1 MNWSKFILKA
11 LLIIICKVRGPF
23 ITLNGITI
31 HTKVPQSI
39 TRAILYLYSGA
50 IKFDGILS
58 IHLNMNRFHTMLQY
72 LVLHKKMVKDND
84 FFSLPHSIS

>member
-1 MNWSKFILKA
+1 
-11 LLIIICKVRGPF
+11 
-23 ITLNGITI
+23 
-31 HTKVPQSI
+31 
-39 TRAILYLYSGA
+39 LYLYSGA